1 MVPFFFKEQ
10 LPKSAKKVIL
20 LKKCLK
26 KYRFLTRTFQ
36 KYWPQNR
43 EKNLFLIFDL
53 VHVDVKLHEDSESDL
68 IFTNFPRK
76 NDQKQRFIARFGYI
90 PMHSKMWK
98 LVINGHFWPLLREKL
113 WKMRSDSE
121 SSCNFTST
129 CTKSKIKNQF
139 FPWFRGQSF

>member
-10 LPKSAKKVIL
+10 LPKSAKKVFL

-43 EKNLFLIFDL
+43 EKNVFLIFDL

-68 IFTNFPRK
+68 IFHNFSRK
-76 NDQKQRFIARFGYI
+76 SGQK
-90 PMHSKMWK
+90 
-98 LVINGHFWPLLREKL
+98 WPFMTSFHI
-113 WKMRSDSE
+113 WSASE
-121 SSCNFTST
+121 YTQIS
-129 CTKSKIKNQF
+129 Q
-139 FPWFRGQSF
+139 